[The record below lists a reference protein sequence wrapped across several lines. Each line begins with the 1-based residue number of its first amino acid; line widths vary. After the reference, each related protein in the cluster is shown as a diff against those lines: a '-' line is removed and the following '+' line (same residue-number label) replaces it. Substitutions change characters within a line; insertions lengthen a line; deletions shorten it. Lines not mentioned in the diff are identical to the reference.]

1 MTFQCTLNV
10 TGTLPQVSARAF
22 IQSYE
27 ETSKIQHYQKYYNE
41 LEQYYQNQMEHNI
54 SQSGLDFNSDE
65 FITSTE
71 FMTNA
76 DVPTIAFN
84 GVVDKPVNPFTGKA
98 INSNEK
104 SNKQYVL
111 ASDQYRLHMN
121 EGRTTF
127 TPIKWY
133 SVHTNMLDKNN
144 WKSEKEDSVLPY

>member
-65 FITSTE
+65 FHIQFDGNQIQFLSE
-71 FMTNA
+71 GENAIKYEYGYGGEAPRRFMQSA
-76 DVPTIAFN
+76 VIDVANRVSNYMIS
-84 GVVDKPVNPFTGKA
+84 DA
-98 INSNEK
+98 IELYK
-104 SNKQYVL
+104 RKT
-111 ASDQYRLHMN
+111 R
-121 EGRTTF
+121 F
-127 TPIKWY
+127 
-133 SVHTNMLDKNN
+133 
-144 WKSEKEDSVLPY
+144 

>member
-1 MTFQCTLNV
+1 MNNLSEFLKVKKEDLKQQIIEAIINRNIEDIKD
-10 TGTLPQVSARAF
+10 GYGDIER
-22 IQSYE
+22 
-27 ETSKIQHYQKYYNE
+27 YYP
-41 LEQYYQNQMEHNI
+41 L
-54 SQSGLDFNSDE
+54 LLVKDFNAKDLTTSD
-65 FITSTE
+65 E

-76 DVPTIAFN
+76 DVPSIAFN

-144 WKSEKEDSVLPY
+144 WKLEKEDSVLPY